1 MVAAIE
7 EGMITSADILKSK
20 ILIVDDLRANIS
32 LLKSILTRAGY
43 VSVASTLD
51 SSKACELHRVNHY
64 DLILLDLEMPNVN
77 GFEVMEGL
85 KEIEAGGT
93 LPVLVVTVRP
103 EEMRNALR
111 AGAVDFVSKPFD
123 IGDLL
128 RRVRALLEVRLF
140 TSAREKPAPS

>member
-1 MVAAIE
+1 MVAATE

-77 GFEVMEGL
+77 GFEVME
-85 KEIEAGGT
+85 AGGT